1 MSARHAIRPDDG
13 DLLRARPGVA
23 CSGVSRLAADVFTW
37 LGWERPVGPP
47 GVEIT
52 ARSPP
57 VAYDLRLYRLT
68 HRFIDEPPE

>member
-1 MSARHAIRPDDG
+1 
-13 DLLRARPGVA
+13 
-23 CSGVSRLAADVFTW
+23 LAADVFTW

-47 GVEIT
+47 SVEIT